1 MLVPELEHLG
11 AEHDDVLAPQRLAEL
26 TDAMALLGVTD
37 FVRLGGDG
45 RFRDSGMA
53 YDDKG
58 RAIARDVL
66 RDGIF
71 WTADLLEAANH
82 LVALVRD
89 RRPQVL
95 VAYNEV
101 GGYGH
106 PDHVQAHRVATYGTL
121 LAGVEDRPDLGEPW
135 TVDRVVWSTMSAT
148 RMGEMIAPL
157 RAAGD
162 TETFAGWEDAA
173 ATCPWCRPTRTSRPW
188 WTAARTSPRSSTPC
202 GPTRPRSV
210 PTARSSP
217 AARCRSTR
225 WVARV
230 LPLRLGHPVPHGSGR
245 RPGVGGRP
253 VRGPGLTRT
262 AEPGRRP
269 SAGGGRQV
277 VVAVVVRDSAARTPR
292 GRRRSRS
299 RPGGSASGRPGG
311 PPSRPGRARP
321 RSRGPAGGA
330 PAGSRRP
337 RRRASRPTGARV
349 RARRPRPRP
358 STLANARGRRPSS
371 SRVTSAGSARWGRY
385 ASNAARQAG
394 VSSSDTT
401 TRASGR
407 CPPRRSA
414 SRAASTPVAT

>member
-1 MLVPELEHLG
+1 MAGVIPAHDRRLMLVHAHPDDETIANGATMARYAAEGGLVTLVTCTLGEEGEVLVPELEHLG

-121 LAGVEDRPDLGEPW
+121 LAGVPSYRPDLGEPW

-148 RMGEMIAPL
+148 RMGEMIAQL

-162 TETFAGWEDAA
+162 TETFAGWEDAGDVPMVSSDADIA
-173 ATCPWCRPTRTSRPW
+173 AVVDGSAYVAQKLDAMRAHATQIRPDGTFF
-188 WTAARTSPRSSTPC
+188 
-202 GPTRPRSV
+202 
-210 PTARSSP
+210 
-217 AARCRSTR
+217 
-225 WVARV
+225 
-230 LPLRLGHPVPHGSGR
+230 
-245 RPGVGGRP
+245 
-253 VRGPGLTRT
+253 
-262 AEPGRRP
+262 
-269 SAGGGRQV
+269 AGGKMSVDTMWSHEFYRF
-277 VVAVVVRDSAARTPR
+277 
-292 GRRRSRS
+292 
-299 RPGGSASGRPGG
+299 ASGVPFPTGPDGG
-311 PPSRPGRARP
+311 PVWADDLF
-321 RSRGPAGGA
+321 AGLG
-330 PAGSRRP
+330 
-337 RRRASRPTGARV
+337 
-349 RARRPRPRP
+349 
-358 STLANARGRRPSS
+358 
-371 SRVTSAGSARWGRY
+371 
-385 ASNAARQAG
+385 
-394 VSSSDTT
+394 
-401 TRASGR
+401 
-407 CPPRRSA
+407 
-414 SRAASTPVAT
+414 